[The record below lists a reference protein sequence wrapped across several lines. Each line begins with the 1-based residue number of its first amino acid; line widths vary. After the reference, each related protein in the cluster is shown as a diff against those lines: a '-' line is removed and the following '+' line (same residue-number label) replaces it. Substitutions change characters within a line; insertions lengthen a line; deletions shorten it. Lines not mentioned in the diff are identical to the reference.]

1 MARNR
6 RAVNTASLS
15 FIDAMS
21 VGLGAVILLFMILHH
36 ATEVVASQKNHAS
49 AEKVSALEDEV
60 LKKRQAAEQQ
70 AAALQATQQ
79 QLRAAQARAASLA
92 QELKSQNADGT
103 GNDDSKLASLK
114 SEVLSLQAR
123 VDELRATQAEVAN
136 ATRERA
142 GAGTRQYLAGLEVKG
157 RRILILVDV
166 SASMLDE
173 TVVGVIRRRNM
184 DTATQSASAKWRW
197 ALNAVDWVSTQVPA
211 SAQFQVYAFNTSV
224 ESAVT
229 GTTGQW
235 LAVGNGSQLT
245 AAIQNLRQ
253 RVPTGGTSL
262 ARAFAA
268 ASRLSPH
275 PDNIYLLT
283 DGLPTQGAAIR
294 GGLVSGDQRMDLF
307 AEALRAMPRGIAV
320 HTLLFPMDG
329 DSKAAGAYWQLA
341 QITGGSFLAPSRD
354 WP

>member
-1 MARNR
+1 MAKNR
-6 RAVNTASLS
+6 RTVNTANLA

-36 ATEVVASQKNHAS
+36 ASEVVASQKNHAS

-60 LKKRQAAEQQ
+60 LKKRQAAAQM

-79 QLRAAQARAASLA
+79 QLRAAQARAASLT
-92 QELKSQNADGT
+92 QELKSQDTQGS
-103 GNDDSKLASLK
+103 GSDDSKLASLK
-114 SEVLSLQAR
+114 SEVLTLQAR
-123 VDELRATQAEVAN
+123 VDELRATQAEVTN

-142 GAGTRQYLAGLEVKG
+142 GEGTRQYLAGLEVKG
-157 RRILILVDV
+157 KRILILVDV

-173 TVVGVIRRRNM
+173 TVVGVIRARNM
-184 DTATQSASAKWRW
+184 DAATQRASAKWRW
-197 ALNAVDWVSTQVPA
+197 ALNALDWITTQVPA
-211 SAQFQVYAFNTSV
+211 SAQFQVYAFNTTV
-224 ESAVT
+224 ESAVS
-229 GTTGQW
+229 GTTGNW
-235 LAVGNGSQLT
+235 LAVGNGAQLS
-245 AAIQNLRQ
+245 AAVSDLRQ
-253 RVPTGGTSL
+253 RLPAGGTSL
-262 ARAFAA
+262 TRAFAA
-268 ASRLSPH
+268 AARLSPQ

-307 AEALRAMPRGIAV
+307 AEALRAMPRGIAI

-341 QITGGSFLAPSRD
+341 QISGGSFLAPSRD

>member
-6 RAVNTASLS
+6 RTVNTANLA

-36 ATEVVASQKNHAS
+36 ASEVVASQKNHAS

-60 LKKRQAAEQQ
+60 LKKRQAAAQM

-79 QLRAAQARAASLA
+79 QLRAAQARAASLT
-92 QELKSQNADGT
+92 QELKSQDTQGS
-103 GNDDSKLASLK
+103 GSDDSKLASLK
-114 SEVLSLQAR
+114 SEVLTLQAR
-123 VDELRATQAEVAN
+123 VDALRATQAEVTN

-142 GAGTRQYLAGLEVKG
+142 GEGTRQYLAGLEVKG
-157 RRILILVDV
+157 KRILILVDV

-173 TVVGVIRRRNM
+173 TVVGVIRARNM
-184 DTATQSASAKWRW
+184 DAATQRASAKWRW
-197 ALNAVDWVSTQVPA
+197 ALNALDWITTQVPA
-211 SAQFQVYAFNTSV
+211 TAQFQVYAFNTTV
-224 ESAVT
+224 ESAVA
-229 GTTGQW
+229 GTTGNW
-235 LAVGNGSQLT
+235 LAVGNGAQLS
-245 AAIQNLRQ
+245 AAVSDLRQ
-253 RVPTGGTSL
+253 RLPTGGTSL
-262 ARAFAA
+262 TRAFAA
-268 ASRLSPH
+268 AARLSPQ

-307 AEALRAMPRGIAV
+307 AEALRAMPRGIAI

-341 QITGGSFLAPSRD
+341 QISGGSFLAPSRD

>member
-6 RAVNTASLS
+6 RAINTANLA
-15 FIDAMS
+15 FLDAMS

-60 LKKRQAAEQQ
+60 LKKRQAAAQM

-92 QELKSQNADGT
+92 QQLKSQNADGT
-103 GNDDSKLASLK
+103 GSDDSKLARLK
-114 SEVLSLQAR
+114 SEVLTLQAR
-123 VDELRATQAEVAN
+123 VDELRARQVEQAN

-142 GAGTRQYLAGLEVKG
+142 GAGSRQYLAGLEVKG
-157 RRILILVDV
+157 KRILILVDV

-184 DTATQSASAKWRW
+184 DPATQRAAAKWRW
-197 ALNAVDWVSTQVPA
+197 ALNAVDWISTQVPP
-211 SAQFQVYAFNTSV
+211 SAQFQVYAFNTTV
-224 ESAVT
+224 ESAVAE
-229 GTTGQW
+229 TTGNW
-235 LAVGNGSQLT
+235 LAVASGAQLT

-253 RVPTGGTSL
+253 RVPAGGTSL
-262 ARAFAA
+262 TRAFAA
-268 ASRLSPH
+268 AARLSPQ

-283 DGLPTQGAAIR
+283 DGLPTQGTAIR

-307 AEALRAMPRGIAV
+307 AEALRALPRGIVV
-320 HTLLFPMDG
+320 HTLLLPMEG

>member
-6 RAVNTASLS
+6 RAVTTTNLA

-60 LKKRQAAEQQ
+60 LKKRQAAQQ
-70 AAALQATQQ
+70 MAAALQATQQ

-92 QELKSQNADGT
+92 HELKSQDADGS
-103 GNDDSKLASLK
+103 GSDDTRLASLK
-114 SEVLSLQAR
+114 SEVLTLQAR
-123 VDELRATQAEVAN
+123 VDELRATRLEAEN
-136 ATRERA
+136 ATRARA
-142 GAGTRQYLAGLEVKG
+142 SEGTRQYLAGLQVKG
-157 RRILILVDV
+157 KRILILMDT

-184 DTATQSASAKWRW
+184 DVATQRASAKWRW
-197 ALNAVDWVSTQVPA
+197 ALNAVDWISTQVPG
-211 SAQFQVYAFNTSV
+211 SAQFQVYAFNTTV
-224 ESAVT
+224 ESAVV
-229 GTTGQW
+229 GTTGNW
-235 LAVGNGSQLT
+235 LAVTNGAQLT
-245 AAIQNLRQ
+245 AAIQAVRQ

-262 ARAFAA
+262 TRAFAA
-268 ASRLSPH
+268 AARLSPQ

-283 DGLPTQGAAIR
+283 DGLPTQGTAIR

-307 AEALRAMPRGIAV
+307 AEALRALPHGIAV
-320 HTLLFPMDG
+320 HTLLFPMEG

-341 QITGGSFLAPSRD
+341 QISGGSFLAPSRD

>member
-6 RAVNTASLS
+6 RSVNTASLS

-49 AEKVSALEDEV
+49 AEKVSVLEDEV
-60 LKKRQAAEQQ
+60 LKKRQAEQQ
-70 AAALQATQQ
+70 MAAALQATQQ
-79 QLRAAQARAASLA
+79 QLRAAKARAASLA
-92 QELKSQNADGT
+92 QQLKSQNTDGS
-103 GNDDSKLASLK
+103 GSDDSKLASLK

-123 VDELRATQAEVAN
+123 VDELRASQAEQAN

-157 RRILILVDV
+157 KRILILVDV

-184 DTATQSASAKWRW
+184 DAATQAASRKWRW
-197 ALNAVDWVSTQVPA
+197 GLNAVDWVSTQVPA
-211 SAQFQVYAFNTSV
+211 SAQFQVYAFNTMV
-224 ESAVT
+224 ESAIA
-229 GTTGQW
+229 GTTGNW
-235 LAVGNGSQLT
+235 LAVGNGAQLT

-253 RVPTGGTSL
+253 RIPTGGTSL
-262 ARAFAA
+262 TRAFAA
-268 ASRLSPH
+268 AARLSPL

-307 AEALRAMPRGIAV
+307 AEALRVMPRGIAV
-320 HTLLFPMDG
+320 HTVLLPMEG

-341 QITGGSFLAPSRD
+341 QMTGGSFLAPSRD

>member
-1 MARNR
+1 MAKNR
-6 RAVNTASLS
+6 RTVNTANLA

-36 ATEVVASQKNHAS
+36 ASEVVASQKNHAS

-60 LKKRQAAEQQ
+60 LKKRQAAAQM

-79 QLRAAQARAASLA
+79 QLRAAQARAASLT
-92 QELKSQNADGT
+92 QELKSQDTQGS
-103 GNDDSKLASLK
+103 GSDDSKLASLK
-114 SEVLSLQAR
+114 SEVLTLQAR
-123 VDELRATQAEVAN
+123 VDALRATQAEVTN

-142 GAGTRQYLAGLEVKG
+142 GEGTRQYLAGLEVKG
-157 RRILILVDV
+157 KRILILVDV

-173 TVVGVIRRRNM
+173 TVVGVIRARNM
-184 DTATQSASAKWRW
+184 DAATQRASAKWRW
-197 ALNAVDWVSTQVPA
+197 ALNALDWITTQVPA
-211 SAQFQVYAFNTSV
+211 TAQFQVYAFNTTV
-224 ESAVT
+224 ESAVA
-229 GTTGQW
+229 GTTGNW
-235 LAVGNGSQLT
+235 LAVGNGAQLS
-245 AAIQNLRQ
+245 AAVSDLRQ
-253 RVPTGGTSL
+253 RLPTGGTSL
-262 ARAFAA
+262 TRAFAA
-268 ASRLSPH
+268 AARLSPQ

-307 AEALRAMPRGIAV
+307 AEALRAMPRGIAI

-341 QITGGSFLAPSRD
+341 QISGGSFLAPSRD